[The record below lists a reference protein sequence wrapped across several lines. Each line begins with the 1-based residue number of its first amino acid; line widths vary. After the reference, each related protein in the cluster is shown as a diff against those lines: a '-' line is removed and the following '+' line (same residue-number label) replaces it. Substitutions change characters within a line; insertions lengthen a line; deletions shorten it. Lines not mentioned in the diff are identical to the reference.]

1 MTLRCCAR
9 RTCRARHQRRGT
21 ILAGCHLRAS
31 SQGVIS
37 ERILGHN
44 LMKLVILAV
53 GRGRAAPEQTLVR
66 DWLGRLPQGGAV
78 IEVES
83 KLPAGPARTRDEG
96 ERLLKQLP
104 ATAPLIACDP
114 HGRDTSSEALA
125 TLLQRHRDDGAAA
138 VYFAIGGAD
147 GHDRRVLDRAPSR
160 IAFGSATWPHMLFR
174 AMLAE
179 QLYRA
184 SMILAGHPYHRG

>member
-1 MTLRCCAR
+1 
-9 RTCRARHQRRGT
+9 
-21 ILAGCHLRAS
+21 
-31 SQGVIS
+31 
-37 ERILGHN
+37 
-44 LMKLVILAV
+44 MKLVILAV
-53 GRGRAAPEQTLVR
+53 GRGRAVPEQTLVR
-66 DWLGRLPQGGAV
+66 DWLDRLPQGGAV

-83 KLPAGPARTRDEG
+83 KLPVGPARTRDEG

-104 ATAPLIACDP
+104 ATAPLMVCDP

-125 TLLQRHRDDGAAA
+125 TLLQRHRDDGAGTI
-138 VYFAIGGAD
+138 YFAIGGAD
-147 GHDRRVLDRAPSR
+147 GHDRRVLDRAQAR